1 MVACVVL
8 GGLLAATATWRAT
21 KEYAAS
27 VTMVVSSPDNAEGAA
42 SAYQGGL
49 LSQQRVKS
57 YANLVASERV
67 ATAVI
72 DRLHLK
78 TTPEMLRGQIS
89 AQAVPDTVLLRA
101 TVRDRVPR
109 RAQSIADTVGES
121 FSLAVAQ
128 IEAPT
133 DDEPPSVRV
142 SVWERAKLPVTPVSP
157 QPTRNLALG
166 VLLGLIVGIAAAL
179 VRFRLDTSVSGE
191 EDAREST
198 DLPNLA
204 VIAYD
209 ADAVRRPLVINARA
223 HSARAEA
230 FRQLRTNLQFVDV
243 DAGPRSI
250 LVSSSVPGE
259 GKTTTICNLA
269 ISLAQGGARVC
280 LIEGDLRRPSFG
292 EYLGVESAAG
302 LTSVLI
308 GAADLDDVLQPW
320 GEGRVGDGR
329 VEVLASGPVPPN
341 PSELLGSKG
350 MADLIE
356 LLQVRFDIVLIDAP
370 PLLPVTD
377 AAVLAT
383 RAEGVLLVAR
393 VGRTRREQLRRA
405 AEALRAVDA
414 RMVGTVLNMVPTKG
428 PDAYYFSQYGNYAPR
443 GRHARSSKI
452 RVADFPA
459 PDVGV
464 GPARPIGAS
473 AAPGALSA
481 QTSSAAASGR
491 FGGHRNAT
499 AGSRRKAVSVPA
511 AREPI
516 DADPSAAADPRGP
529 TELAGAVPR
538 GGSATAGRARNRRG
552 EAKRGDVGRS
562 ATESSADRPAASGH
576 PDNSGGADG
585 SGGPGA
591 SRDRSGSGDGASS
604 SGSAAMSG
612 EHGSARPPSPR

>member
-1 MVACVVL
+1 MVACMVL
-8 GGLLAATATWRAT
+8 GGLLAATTTWRTT

-42 SAYQGGL
+42 SAYQGSL

-67 ATAVI
+67 AASVI

-109 RAQSIADTVGES
+109 RAQSIADAVGES

-142 SVWERAKLPVTPVSP
+142 SVWERAKLPVTPISP

-166 VLLGLIVGIAAAL
+166 VLLGLIAGIAAAL
-179 VRFRLDTSVSGE
+179 VRFRLDTSISGE

-204 VIAYD
+204 MIAYD
-209 ADAVRRPLVINARA
+209 ADAVRRPLIINARP

-280 LIEGDLRRPSFG
+280 LIDGDLRRPSFG

-320 GEGRVGDGR
+320 GEGRVGEGR

-356 LLQVRFDIVLIDAP
+356 LLQARFDIVLIDAP

-393 VGRTRREQLRRA
+393 VGRTSREQLRRA

-428 PDAYYFSQYGNYAPR
+428 PDAYYFGQYSNYASR
-443 GRHARSSKI
+443 GRHARAATVRAAGI
-452 RVADFPA
+452 PA

-464 GPARPIGAS
+464 GPARPIGAPVS
-473 AAPGALSA
+473 AG
-481 QTSSAAASGR
+481 TSSAAASGR
-491 FGGHRNAT
+491 SGGTRP
-499 AGSRRKAVSVPA
+499 AGGDRGREAVSVPA

-516 DADPSAAADPRGP
+516 DADPPASAESGEAGD
-529 TELAGAVPR
+529 LAGAGLR
-538 GGSATAGRARNRRG
+538 GGSAAPGRARTRRG
-552 EAKRGDVGRS
+552 ETQPGEAGRS
-562 ATESSADRPAASGH
+562 GRKPSADRPT
-576 PDNSGGADG
+576 PDARPDGSAGTGSPGGAG
-585 SGGPGA
+585 SPGGTDSPGGTGSTA
-591 SRDRSGSGDGASS
+591 AAVGRD
-604 SGSAAMSG
+604 
-612 EHGSARPPSPR
+612 SARPPSNR